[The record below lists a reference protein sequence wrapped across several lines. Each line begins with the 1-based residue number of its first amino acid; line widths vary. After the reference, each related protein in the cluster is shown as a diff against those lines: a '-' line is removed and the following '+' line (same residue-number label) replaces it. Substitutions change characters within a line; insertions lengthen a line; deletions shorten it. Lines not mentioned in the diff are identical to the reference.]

1 MYYNLIFL
9 SFWNQF
15 PILIKNVVIT
25 SKIQSKQW
33 HCEILIQ
40 IVLTTCINQ
49 SQSVICYMSCLPF
62 VLLCKWADEDVSR
75 SVECSKTVSI
85 SSLKHTYST
94 ILYVISSCSSIR
106 EEAISFS
113 LQTLL
118 SLSGAS
124 SWHTALVSAPLPMLS
139 YTILGLNNGRYRL
152 GFFLKYQ
159 PYDFHLVRGSRAC
172 INYSQNFLHYS
183 VFFQRHHNI

>member
-1 MYYNLIFL
+1 MKSVSYTHQECSYYI
-9 SFWNQF
+9 
-15 PILIKNVVIT
+15 
-25 SKIQSKQW
+25 KIQSKQW

-94 ILYVISSCSSIR
+94 ILYVISSCSGIR

-118 SLSGAS
+118 SL
-124 SWHTALVSAPLPMLS
+124 W
-139 YTILGLNNGRYRL
+139 GLFLTHGPGLCSFTHAVIHNPWTEQRSIQIGI
-152 GFFLKYQ
+152 FFKYQ

-172 INYSQNFLHYS
+172 INYSQNVLHYS
-183 VFFQRHHNI
+183 VFFQWHHNI